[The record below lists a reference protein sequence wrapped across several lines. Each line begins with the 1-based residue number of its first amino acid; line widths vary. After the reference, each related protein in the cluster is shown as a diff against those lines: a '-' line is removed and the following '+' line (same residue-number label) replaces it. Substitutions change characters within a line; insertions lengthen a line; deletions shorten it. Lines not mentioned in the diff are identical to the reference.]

1 MPRPDIYNYA
11 LVSVLQAAYFAM
23 TSLVRR
29 WVPCPFAVVATR
41 HAFLL
46 AFLVLAL
53 ATSPLPGRAGEALLL
68 DLKGPVSVG
77 AHHHFSEAL
86 ERARAIDAELVIVR
100 LDTPGGLVTATR
112 AIISEILSS
121 SIPIAIF
128 VAPNGARAA
137 SAGTYLTYAAH
148 ISAMAPGTHLGAAT
162 PIPLGAPPSSQPL
175 DPGDSEKNSKQVP
188 GTAAQKKVINDAVAY
203 LRALAQL
210 RERNAEWAE
219 KAVTEAATL
228 TAKEAQQEKVVDL
241 LANDVADLLRQIDK
255 KQIVT
260 PKGTETLHSAGLSVR
275 YHEASWK
282 SKLISVVTD
291 PNVAFILLMI
301 GIYGILFEFW
311 SPGLA
316 GPGIIGAISLMI
328 ALMGLSALP
337 ISYAGASLII
347 LGIVLLVA
355 EAFAPGFGILGLG
368 GVVAFV
374 AGALFLFDPAGADF
388 DLSLAWPVI
397 AATTLTTLLLLA
409 GVLGMVVRARRRA
422 VVTGSEQLIG
432 MKGEVVKWA
441 TRQGRVRVHGEIWAA
456 RSASPLKIG
465 DAVTVSGRDGL
476 TLVVIPAP

>member
-1 MPRPDIYNYA
+1 
-11 LVSVLQAAYFAM
+11 M
-23 TSLVRR
+23 TSLAKR
-29 WVPCPFAVVATR
+29 WVSCLVSTVVTR
-41 HAFLL
+41 HGLVLAFLL
-46 AFLVLAL
+46 LAFA
-53 ATSPLPGRAGEALLL
+53 AWSLPGRASEALML
-68 DLKGPVSVG
+68 DLKGPISVG
-77 AHHHFSEAL
+77 AHQHFSEAL

-128 VAPNGARAA
+128 VAPDGARAA
-137 SAGTYLTYAAH
+137 SAGTYLIYAAH

-175 DPGDSEKNSKQVP
+175 APRDSDKDSKQAP
-188 GTAAQKKVINDAVAY
+188 ASAAQKKVINDAVAY

-210 RERNAEWAE
+210 RGRNAEWAE
-219 KAVTEAATL
+219 EAVTEAATL
-228 TAKEAQQEKVVDL
+228 TAREAQQEKVVDL
-241 LANDVADLLRQIDK
+241 IAKDVADLLRQVDK
-255 KQIVT
+255 KQIGT
-260 PKGTETLHSAGLSVR
+260 AKGTEVLHTTGLSVR
-275 YHEASWK
+275 YYEASWK

-337 ISYAGASLII
+337 ISYAGASLIV

-355 EAFAPGFGILGLG
+355 EAFAPGLGILGLG

-409 GVLGMVVRARRRA
+409 GVLGMVLRARRRA
-422 VVTGSEQLIG
+422 VATGSEQLIG
-432 MKGEVVKWA
+432 MKGEVVEWA
-441 TRQGRVRVHGEIWAA
+441 MREGRVRVHGEIWAA
-456 RSASPLKIG
+456 RSESPLKAG
-465 DAVTVSGRDGL
+465 DTVSVSGRDGL
-476 TLVVIPAP
+476 VLVIVPAP

>member
-1 MPRPDIYNYA
+1 MIGLARTWVSCLIA
-11 LVSVLQAAYFAM
+11 EVAARHVKLVAVL
-23 TSLVRR
+23 L
-29 WVPCPFAVVATR
+29 
-41 HAFLL
+41 
-46 AFLVLAL
+46 LAL
-53 ATSPLPGRAGEALLL
+53 AAWPLPCRAGEAVLL

-86 ERARAIDAELVIVR
+86 ERARAIDAELLIVR

-112 AIISEILSS
+112 AMISDILASP
-121 SIPIAIF
+121 IPIAIF
-128 VAPNGARAA
+128 VAPDGARAA

-148 ISAMAPGTHLGAAT
+148 ISAMSPGTHLGAAT
-162 PIPLGAPPSSQPL
+162 PIPLGAPPSSQPPN
-175 DPGDSEKNSKQVP
+175 PGDSKEGSSRTPANAS
-188 GTAAQKKVINDAVAY
+188 QKKVMNDAVAY

-210 RERNAEWAE
+210 RGRNAEWAE
-219 KAVTEAATL
+219 EAVTDAATL

-241 LANDVADLLRQIDK
+241 IAVDVTDLLKQIDK
-255 KQIVT
+255 RQVDT
-260 PKGTETLHSAGLSVR
+260 AKGPQTLHTTGMSVR

-316 GPGIIGAISLMI
+316 GPGIIGAICLMI

-337 ISYAGASLII
+337 ISYAGASLIV

-355 EAFAPGFGILGLG
+355 EAFAPGYGILGLG

-388 DLSLAWPVI
+388 DLSLTWPVI

-409 GVLGMVVRARRRA
+409 GVLGMVLRARRQA

-432 MKGEVVKWA
+432 MQGEVVEWA
-441 TRQGRVRVHGEIWAA
+441 AREGRVRVHGEIWGA
-456 RSASPLKIG
+456 RSGFPLKTG
-465 DAVTVSGRDGL
+465 DTVSVSRRDGL
-476 TLVVIPAP
+476 VLVVAPAS